1 MKALIITL
9 KKSQVLMDS
18 LHENGS
24 FLGLHSDVKEGLSWK
39 KSTFDEK
46 SCIEEFEF
54 LR

>member
-24 FLGLHSDVKEGLSWK
+24 FLGLHSDVKEGFSWK
-39 KSTFDEK
+39 KIDV
-46 SCIEEFEF
+46 
-54 LR
+54 

>member
-24 FLGLHSDVKEGLSWK
+24 FLGLHSDVKKGLSWK
-39 KSTFDEK
+39 NLPLMKYHD
-46 SCIEEFEF
+46 
-54 LR
+54 L